1 MSFLKKKKRIAM
13 IIIWAALTIGF
24 GVFSWHMR
32 EEALNPVTVYRIAQE
47 IPLNSKIGV
56 TDFQP
61 VEIPGDAVTGDM
73 VTDPEEIVN
82 SELHAS
88 TRLLPGQ
95 YAVNGMFVKSED
107 VDPFAVADLTNM
119 RQVTVPVG
127 YVKGLGGNVR
137 KGDKVDLVY
146 IGSGQ
151 GGEVGS
157 DYVYSRTFA
166 QSVLVYAV
174 TTDGG
179 YRFEDHSDRLE
190 GTQMTFEEDEM
201 EYQDGV
207 SAGDIAQVTLAVE
220 PALAEEITA
229 RLATGDV
236 KLIGRFDETEDSD
249 TTGYVIGDFQR
260 KFSGQGN
267 PETSD

>member
-1 MSFLKKKKRIAM
+1 MIFL
-13 IIIWAALTIGF
+13 WAALTIGF

-32 EEALNPVTVYRIAQE
+32 EQALDPVTVYKIAQE
-47 IPLNSKIGV
+47 IPLNSKIGI
-56 TDFQP
+56 TDFQAI
-61 VEIPGDAVTGDM
+61 EIPGDAVTGDM
-73 VTDPEEIVN
+73 VTDPNEIVK
-82 SELHAS
+82 SELNAS

-95 YAVNGMFVKSED
+95 YAVKGMFVKADD

-119 RQVTVPVG
+119 RKVTVPVG
-127 YVKGLGGNVR
+127 YINGIGGNIR

-146 IGSGQ
+146 IGD
-151 GGEVGS
+151 GS
-157 DYVYSRTFA
+157 SVDDEDDYTYSRTFA

-174 TTDGG
+174 TTNNG

-190 GTQMTFEEDEM
+190 GSQMTFEEDEM
-201 EYQDGV
+201 EYEDGI

-220 PALAEEITA
+220 PALAEEIST
-229 RLATGDV
+229 RLSTGEI

-249 TTGYVIGDFQR
+249 TTGYVIGKFQR

-267 PETSD
+267 PETSE